1 MDTFIKLRIGYILDY
16 LQKELKNNP
25 NKHSKTVV
33 ESMNYNELAVRN
45 RPQKHRY
52 VYFIGSKKEKK
63 EMFNDLKYEIKPYPK
78 GKNIRYDASYKP
90 IIQRELFTTI

>member
-1 MDTFIKLRIGYILDY
+1 MYTLNGKYPTATLPTKIE
-16 LQKELKNNP
+16 Q
-25 NKHSKTVV
+25 
-33 ESMNYNELAVRN
+33 
-45 RPQKHRY
+45 
-52 VYFIGSKKEKK
+52 K